1 MRSVKMRSVK
11 LSSVNRALLGSAAG
25 IFAVTSGQAA
35 DLPVKARPIEYVKVC
50 SIYGAGFWYVPG
62 TDTCIKLG
70 TYARIDFTYGNGGS
84 GIPIGTPNGL
94 LSDNAVAN
102 TANTVSGRDDRSQTN
117 EFGEHSAAGF
127 SVDVRTQTEYGT
139 LRSFTDMAGNQ
150 ISVANGGGTAPVAG
164 SVVSFDR
171 AFLQFAGFTAGRIRS
186 FFDVV
191 APGPFGLASNRVS
204 GDTAGL
210 GILGMGYTVPLSGG
224 FSFSVSAEDPGFA
237 QGGRSKQ
244 VVDLSMLANA
254 AGTPGFNNL
263 GISGNLGGYGPFS
276 LGSMTTDNKSM
287 QWPDFTGA
295 LRIDQQWGFAQVA
308 GAVHDNSAGY
318 YTNPS
323 IIPCS
328 GGAVMS
334 SNGCGTG
341 PNNENGGFASAQT
354 NGHPSDQLGW
364 AAIAGFTVVN
374 AFGLPGDTLA
384 AEGVYSSG
392 ASGYATKA
400 NGAWLIY
407 GPGTSPTGNG
417 KVGMGWVADGVF
429 ASPVHC
435 NATVNGAVNPGVQPG
450 CTESAG
456 SGVENTN
463 VWSTYGVYEH
473 LWTPKWRT
481 SLYGGFVGVDYGST
495 AKSLICNNGASN
507 IGAGAAP
514 VVIPLGTDHPP
525 VAALVTAT
533 NKTGLISGAAG
544 NGQTIP
550 LGWGAYNNAGGQGII
565 KSTSGVPGTNIL
577 PNTGVNTPTGQSPGV
592 ANESSSAATPAGPVF
607 TQIQG
612 TNTIINCDPNFSW
625 AQVGTRTLWNP
636 VPDVDVG
643 IEFSWVHL
651 NTAFSGSLATIGQS
665 STRPGALY
673 SFVNQDVFSV
683 MFRFQRSFLY

>member
-1 MRSVKMRSVK
+1 MEGEMRSVK

-25 IFAVTSGQAA
+25 IFAVTAGEAA
-35 DLPVKARPIEYVKVC
+35 DLPVKAAPVQYVKIC

-70 TYARIDFTYGNGGS
+70 TYARIDFAYGNGGS
-84 GIPIGTPNGL
+84 GVPIGTPNGL
-94 LSDNAVAN
+94 ISDSAVF
-102 TANTVSGRDDRSQTN
+102 NTVSTLAGRNDRMETN
-117 EFGEHSAAGF
+117 QFGEHSAAGF

-150 ISVANGGGTAPVAG
+150 ISVANGGGTSPTAG

-186 FFDVV
+186 FFDTV
-191 APGPFGLASNRVS
+191 APGPFGLSANRVS

-210 GILGMGYTVPLSGG
+210 GILGMGYTMPLSGG
-224 FSFSVSAEDPGFA
+224 WSASVSVEDPGFA

-244 VVDLSMLANA
+244 LVNLSALANA
-254 AGTPGFNNL
+254 AGNPGVNAQGVL
-263 GISGNLGGYGPFS
+263 GGDGGYGPFS
-276 LGSMTTDNKSM
+276 IGALTTDNKSF
-287 QWPDFTGA
+287 QWPDFVGA

-318 YTNPS
+318 YYNPT
-323 IIPCS
+323 IIGCS
-328 GGAVMS
+328 GGAVLS

-341 PNNENGGFASAQT
+341 PNNINGGFAASST

-364 AAIAGFTVVN
+364 AAIAGFTIVN

-407 GPGTSPTGNG
+407 GPGQSPTGNG

-429 ASPVHC
+429 VNPVHC
-435 NATVNGAVNPGVQPG
+435 NVTTNGVVNPGVLAG
-450 CTESAG
+450 CTESPG
-456 SGVENTN
+456 TGVQNTT

-495 AKSLICNNGASN
+495 AKSWICNNGASN
-507 IGAGAAP
+507 AGPGGLP
-514 VVIPLGTDHPP
+514 VVIPAGTS
-525 VAALVTAT
+525 ATAGT
-533 NKTGLISGAAG
+533 IAGGAG

-550 LGWGAYNNAGGQGII
+550 LGFGAYNNANGQGII
-565 KSTSGVPGTNIL
+565 KSTSGVPGSSIL
-577 PNTGVNTPTGQSPGV
+577 PNTGASTPTGQSAGV
-592 ANESSSAATPAGPVF
+592 TNFNSIAATPGGSVF
-607 TQIQG
+607 NQVQG
-612 TNTIINCDPNFSW
+612 TNTIINCNPDFSW

-643 IEFSWVHL
+643 IEFAWVHL
-651 NTAFSGSLATIGQS
+651 NTAFNGSLATIGQS
-665 STRPGALY
+665 GTRPSALY